1 MAATRKIGYKRILI
15 AIVIL
20 AGLLGLWQVFYGQSD
35 KVATKSNEATYSIK
49 RQDMV
54 ISVTESGSIKAS
66 NAVTIRSEV
75 EGRTTIVNIVPE
87 GTILTEKDVA
97 DEKVILEL
105 DTSTTKQELN
115 QQQIQYNSAMAD
127 LTDAK
132 ENLEIQKNQNESD
145 IQQGKLTVKFG
156 LMDLQKYLGQSA
168 ADKLVADAN
177 SRPITDEDF
186 RKLTADPNQLG
197 GEALQTYRQ
206 LIADINVA
214 GSEYYIAQNYL
225 TWTEKLYAKN
235 YVAKTDLES
244 DKLKADKSKITQE
257 RTQTALDLFFQYEFP
272 KEAHKLFS
280 DYIEAQRQ
288 LERIFAKA
296 RSQEAQAVAKLSSA
310 DAKFSLE
317 KERLERYQRQI
328 AASVIKAP
336 CPGLVVYATQFGRGS
351 RSRTSIEVGRE
362 IYEREEIMSIPN
374 TTQMAVDTKIH
385 ETNVDKIVLGQMARI
400 IVDAMP
406 DNTFYGQV
414 TKISPLPDQA
424 GFMSNPDLK
433 IYSTDVALQ
442 GGEMLR
448 PGMSAKVE
456 IIIAQLKDI
465 LAVPVQCVSNR
476 SGKKVCYV
484 HAPGNNEAREVQ
496 TGPYNDKFVQILSGL
511 NEGDA
516 VLLNPPRVF
525 DQQQGTPVPENLPEM
540 PNMLPTNGQPQEQ
553 PNTESM
559 QSENRS
565 RPNSFPLQGQFQ
577 QDGQNQTGRRRM
589 EGQESAQGQP
599 RQEGAQ
605 PESGTATDRP
615 TRQRPAGQGQ
625 EQIRQNTPNGAT
637 MTPGDRPQGQ
647 RRNRQNTETTPA
659 QTEARP

>member
-15 AIVIL
+15 AVVVL
-20 AGLLGLWQVFYGQSD
+20 GGLLGLWQVFYGQNN
-35 KVATKSNEATYSIK
+35 KAVTKSKEATYTLK

-66 NAVTIRSEV
+66 NAVTIRSDV
-75 EGRTTIVNIVPE
+75 EGRTTIVNVVPE
-87 GTILTEKDVA
+87 GTILTEQDVA
-97 DEKVILEL
+97 EGKVILEL
-105 DTSTTKQELN
+105 DTSSIKQDLN

-156 LMDLQKYLGQSA
+156 LMDLQKYLGQYA
-168 ADKLVADAN
+168 ADKLVADAS
-177 SRPITDEDF
+177 SRSVTDEDF
-186 RKLTADPNQLG
+186 KKLTEDPNQLG

-206 LIADINVA
+206 LIADMNVA
-214 GSEYYIAQNYL
+214 ESEYYIAQNTYN
-225 TWTEKLYAKN
+225 WTDKLYAKN

-244 DKLKADKSKITQE
+244 DKLKADKCKITQE
-257 RTQTALDLFFQYEFP
+257 RAQTALDLFFQYEFP

-288 LERIFAKA
+288 LERILAKA

-310 DAKFSLE
+310 DAKFALE

-336 CPGLVVYATQFGRGS
+336 CPGLVVYATQFSRGS

-362 IYEREEIMSIPN
+362 VYEREEIMSIPN

-385 ETNVDKIVLGQMARI
+385 ETNVDKIALGQMARI
-400 IVDAMP
+400 TVDAMP
-406 DNTFYGQV
+406 DNMFYGQV

-456 IIIAQLKDI
+456 IIIAQLKDV
-465 LAVPVQCVSNR
+465 LAVPVQCISNR
-476 SGKKVCYV
+476 SGKKFCYI
-484 HAPGNNEAREVQ
+484 HTLAGNEPREVQ
-496 TGPYNDKFVQILSGL
+496 TGPYNDKFVQIVSGL

-525 DQQQGTPVPENLPEM
+525 DQQQGTPIPENLPEM
-540 PNMLPTNGQPQEQ
+540 PNLLPVNGQTQQRTNGGFTQPDTQNRPAGFPAQ
-553 PNTESM
+553 GESP
-559 QSENRS
+559 QN
-565 RPNSFPLQGQFQ
+565 
-577 QDGQNQTGRRRM
+577 GQNQTGRRWPG
-589 EGQESAQGQP
+589 GQESAPGQQP
-599 RQEGAQ
+599 NGAQ
-605 PESGTATDRP
+605 PGTPGTDRP
-615 TRQRPAGQGQ
+615 ARQRPEGMGLDRIQQNNTAGSSMAPA
-625 EQIRQNTPNGAT
+625 N
-637 MTPGDRPQGQ
+637 RPQGQ
-647 RRNRQNTETTPA
+647 QRGQQNTETTPA
-659 QTEARP
+659 QTQIRP

>member
-1 MAATRKIGYKRILI
+1 MAATRKIGFKRILI
-15 AIVIL
+15 AVVVI
-20 AGLLGLWQVFYGQSD
+20 AGVLGLWRVFYGQSG
-35 KVATKSNEATYSIK
+35 KVASKSSEAVYSVK

-54 ISVTESGSIKAS
+54 ISVTESGSIKSS

-75 EGRTTIVNIVPE
+75 EGRTTIVNVVPE
-87 GTILTEKDVA
+87 GTILTEQDVA
-97 DEKVILEL
+97 EGKVILEL
-105 DTSTTKQELN
+105 DTSSIKQDLN

-156 LMDLQKYLGQSA
+156 LMDLQKYLGQYA

-177 SRPITDEDF
+177 SRPVTDEDF
-186 RKLTADPNQLG
+186 KKLTADPNQLG

-214 GSEYYIAQNYL
+214 ESEYYIAQNTYN
-225 TWTEKLYAKN
+225 WTDKLYAKN

-244 DKLKADKSKITQE
+244 DKLKADKCKITQE
-257 RTQTALDLFFQYEFP
+257 RAQTALGLFFQYEFP

-288 LERIFAKA
+288 LERILAKA

-310 DAKFSLE
+310 DAKFALE
-317 KERLERYQRQI
+317 KERLERYQRQM
-328 AASVIKAP
+328 AASIIKAP
-336 CPGLVVYATQFGRGS
+336 CPGLVVYTTQFSRGS
-351 RSRTSIEVGRE
+351 RSRTTIEVGRE
-362 IYEREEIMSIPN
+362 VYEREEIMSIPN

-385 ETNVDKIVLGQMARI
+385 ETNIDKIVLGQKARI
-400 IVDAMP
+400 TVDAMP
-406 DNTFYGQV
+406 DNVFYGQV

-456 IIIAQLKDI
+456 IVIAQLKDV
-465 LAVPVQCVSNR
+465 LAVPVQCISNR
-476 SGKKVCYV
+476 SGKKFCYV
-484 HAPGNNEAREVQ
+484 HTLSGNEAREVQ
-496 TGPYNDKFVQILSGL
+496 TGPYNDKFVQIVSGL
-511 NEGDA
+511 NEGESI
-516 VLLNPPRVF
+516 LLNPPRIF
-525 DQQQGTPVPENLPEM
+525 EQQQGTPLPENLPDIPNLM
-540 PNMLPTNGQPQEQ
+540 PVNGQTRE
-553 PNTESM
+553 
-559 QSENRS
+559 
-565 RPNSFPLQGQFQ
+565 RPNGEFMQPGNPDRPSGFPAQGQFP
-577 QDGQNQTGRRRM
+577 QDGQNQTGRRRPG
-589 EGQESAQGQP
+589 GQESSQNQP
-599 RQEGAQ
+599 QDSARPGSAD
-605 PESGTATDRP
+605 TA
-615 TRQRPAGQGQ
+615 RQRPEGMGQDRMQ
-625 EQIRQNTPNGAT
+625 QNNTEGGGMAPS
-637 MTPGDRPQGQ
+637 DRPQGQ
-647 RRNRQNTETTPA
+647 RRIRQNTESTPA

>member
-1 MAATRKIGYKRILI
+1 MAATRKIGFKRILI
-15 AIVIL
+15 AVVVI
-20 AGLLGLWQVFYGQSD
+20 AGVMGLWWVFYGRSG
-35 KVATKSNEATYSIK
+35 KAVSKRSEAVYSVK

-75 EGRTTIVNIVPE
+75 EGRTTIVNVVPE
-87 GTILTEKDVA
+87 GTILTEQDVA
-97 DEKVILEL
+97 EGKVILEL
-105 DTSTTKQELN
+105 DTSSIKQDLN

-156 LMDLQKYLGQSA
+156 LMDLQKYLGQYA
-168 ADKLVADAN
+168 ADKLVNDAS
-177 SRPITDEDF
+177 SRPVTDEDF
-186 RKLTADPNQLG
+186 KKLTADPNQLG

-214 GSEYYIAQNYL
+214 ESEYYIAQNTYN
-225 TWTEKLYAKN
+225 WTDKLYAKN

-244 DKLKADKSKITQE
+244 DKLKADKCKITQE
-257 RTQTALDLFFQYEFP
+257 RAQTALDLFFRYEFP
-272 KEAHKLFS
+272 KQAHKLFS

-288 LERIFAKA
+288 LERILAKA
-296 RSQEAQAVAKLSSA
+296 RSQEAQALAKLNSA
-310 DAKFSLE
+310 DAKFALE
-317 KERLERYQRQI
+317 KERLERYQRQM
-328 AASVIKAP
+328 AASIIKAP
-336 CPGLVVYATQFGRGS
+336 CPGLVVYATQFSRGS
-351 RSRTSIEVGRE
+351 RSRTTIEVGRE
-362 IYEREEIMSIPN
+362 VYEREEIMSIPN

-385 ETNVDKIVLGQMARI
+385 ETNIDKIVLGQRARI

-406 DNTFYGQV
+406 DTVFYGQV

-433 IYSTDVALQ
+433 IYSTDVSLQ

-456 IIIAQLKDI
+456 IVIAQLKDV

-484 HAPGNNEAREVQ
+484 HTLTGNEPREVQ
-496 TGPYNDKFVQILSGL
+496 TGPYNDKFVQIISGL

-516 VLLNPPRVF
+516 VLLNPPRIF
-525 DQQQGTPVPENLPEM
+525 DQQQGNPLPDNLPDM
-540 PNMLPTNGQPQEQ
+540 PNLMPVNGQTRE
-553 PNTESM
+553 
-559 QSENRS
+559 
-565 RPNSFPLQGQFQ
+565 RPNGGPMQPGNPDRPSGFPAQGQFP
-577 QDGQNQTGRRRM
+577 QDSQNQAGRRRP
-589 EGQESAQGQP
+589 GGLESSQNQP
-599 RQEGAQ
+599 QDIATPGSSIGA
-605 PESGTATDRP
+605 DRP
-615 TRQRPAGQGQ
+615 ARQRPEGAGQDRMQ
-625 EQIRQNTPNGAT
+625 PNNADGGGMA
-637 MTPGDRPQGQ
+637 PSDRPQGQ
-647 RRNRQNTETTPA
+647 RRSRQNTETIPA

>member
-15 AIVIL
+15 AIVVL

-35 KVATKSNEATYSIK
+35 KVATNSNEATYSIK

-87 GTILTEKDVA
+87 GTILTEQDVA
-97 DEKVILEL
+97 EGKVILEL
-105 DTSTTKQELN
+105 DTSSIKQDLN

-156 LMDLQKYLGQSA
+156 LMDLQKYLGQYA
-168 ADKLVADAN
+168 ADKLVSDAN
-177 SRPITDEDF
+177 SRPVTDEDF
-186 RKLTADPNQLG
+186 KKLTADPNQLG

-214 GSEYYIAQNYL
+214 ESEYYIAQNTYN
-225 TWTEKLYAKN
+225 WTEKLYAKN

-257 RTQTALDLFFQYEFP
+257 RAQTALDLFFQYEFP

-288 LERIFAKA
+288 LERILAKA

-385 ETNVDKIVLGQMARI
+385 ETNVDKIALGQMARI

-406 DNTFYGQV
+406 DNMFYGQV

-433 IYSTDVALQ
+433 IYSTDVVLQ

-456 IIIAQLKDI
+456 IIIAQLKEVM
-465 LAVPVQCVSNR
+465 AVPVQCVSNR

-484 HAPGNNEAREVQ
+484 HTPRGNEVREVQ

-511 NEGDA
+511 NEGEA

-525 DQQQGTPVPENLPEM
+525 DQQQGTPIPENM
-540 PNMLPTNGQPQEQ
+540 PAMPTAMPVNGQAQQQ
-553 PNTESM
+553 PNGEKM
-559 QSENRS
+559 QSENQNRS
-565 RPNSFPLQGQFQ
+565 NGFPSQGQTQ
-577 QDGQNQTGRRRM
+577 QDGQNQAGRRRM
-589 EGQESAQGQP
+589 EGQESTQGQP
-599 RQEGAQ
+599 RQEGVQ
-605 PESGTATDRP
+605 PESPTTTDRP
-615 TRQRPAGQGQ
+615 VRQRPEGQGQ
-625 EQIRQNTPNGAT
+625 DRVQQNAPAGGT

-659 QTEARP
+659 QTETRP